1 MPIWQRWVLV
11 GAITLITGVTLIELR
26 QRGVLEPLELV
37 QYDWT
42 TTVAADPEPIA
53 DVVLVPVSDRDLG
66 EWGWPVPD
74 SHLSQIIRNLL
85 AAGATT
91 VGVDIYRDVPAG
103 EGLEDLLDV
112 LNDPRVVVIS
122 KLPDHRGVRIE
133 APAGARTGFS
143 DIPIDPDGVGR
154 RALLLVN
161 TQDGIS
167 LSLPLQLAATHTG
180 QSALKTDP
188 ENPRLLMLGNTVV
201 KPLAK
206 GSNLFRK
213 VDTAGYQIII
223 EYKNRLPI
231 VQSVPAADVL
241 AGIGLDQFKG
251 KAVIIGITSHSVKD
265 YFSTPLNR
273 STGASFTFGAEIHAV
288 ILQQLIDYS
297 IGRLPP
303 LDSMNGLF
311 SSLIILACAC
321 AGACVSVFVR
331 VAGNA
336 VLVAFV
342 GGVLIT
348 FGLSAF
354 QQFALLA
361 PVVPS
366 LLAWTFGFLSGFA
379 IISGFSRNQR
389 RAIAQVFSSHLSEE
403 LSAEIWQQRKNLLS
417 GDKPKSRRVFVTA
430 LLADIEGSTR
440 IGNSMG
446 AEDFMAWVARLLD
459 RLGEVARDHGG
470 FVEKYTG
477 DGILVVFGAP
487 IPSETQDQ
495 RKTDAQSGLRCARAM
510 RSAVIE
516 LNGVLHNQPK
526 YGLRIALNSGEAI
539 GGTLG
544 VRGSMHYNVVGD
556 TLNIVAR
563 LESWIK
569 TLPPEDDGLRPICM
583 TIDTAR
589 LIDAKLDWPVL
600 SGLFHDDGETE
611 IPVVEA
617 SHLE

>member
-11 GAITLITGVTLIELR
+11 GAITLIVGVTLLGLR
-26 QRGVLEPLELV
+26 QKGLLEPLELV
-37 QYDWT
+37 HYDWT
-42 TTVAADPEPIA
+42 TAFYPDPEPIE
-53 DVVLVPVSDRDLG
+53 DVVLVAISDEDLG

-74 SHLSQIIRNLL
+74 SQLSQIIRNLL
-85 AAGATT
+85 TAGVTT
-91 VGVDIYRDVPAG
+91 VGVDVYRDVPSGA
-103 EGLEDLLDV
+103 GLEDLLEV

-122 KLPDHRGVRIE
+122 KLPDHRGVQIDV
-133 APAGARTGFS
+133 PAGARTGFS
-143 DIPIDPDGVGR
+143 DIPIDPDGVAR

-180 QSALKTDP
+180 QSALKTNPD
-188 ENPRLLMLGNTVV
+188 NPRLLMLGDTVV

-206 GSNLFRK
+206 GSNLFRN

-223 EYKNRLPI
+223 EYKNKLPI
-231 VQSVPAADVL
+231 AHSVPAAEVL
-241 AGIGLDQFKG
+241 AGKGLEQFEG
-251 KAVIIGITSHSVKD
+251 KAVVIGITSHSVKD

-273 STGASFTFGAEIHAV
+273 STGASFTFGAEIHAA

-297 IGRLPP
+297 KGRLSP
-303 LDSMNGLF
+303 LASLNGLF
-311 SSLIILACAC
+311 SSLIILVSACI
-321 AGACVSVFVR
+321 GACVSVFVR

-336 VLVAFV
+336 VLVALV
-342 GGVLIT
+342 GGVLLT
-348 FGLSAF
+348 LGLSVS
-354 QQFALLA
+354 QQYALLA

-366 LLAWTFGFLSGFA
+366 LLAWTFGFLFGFA

-403 LSAEIWQQRKNLLS
+403 LSADIWQQRKNLLS
-417 GDKPKSRRVFVTA
+417 GGKPKSRRLFVTA

-440 IGNSMG
+440 IGNSMD
-446 AEDFMAWVARLLD
+446 AEDFMAWAARLLD

-487 IPSETQDQ
+487 IPSKTQDQ
-495 RKTDAQSGLRCARAM
+495 RKSDAQSGLQCAHAM

-516 LNGVLHNQPK
+516 LNSALHNQPK

-556 TLNIVAR
+556 TINIAAR

-569 TLPPEDDGLRPICM
+569 TLSPEEDGLQPICM

-600 SGLFHDDGETE
+600 PGLIHDDGATE
-611 IPVVEA
+611 IPVVKA
-617 SHLE
+617 PKGC